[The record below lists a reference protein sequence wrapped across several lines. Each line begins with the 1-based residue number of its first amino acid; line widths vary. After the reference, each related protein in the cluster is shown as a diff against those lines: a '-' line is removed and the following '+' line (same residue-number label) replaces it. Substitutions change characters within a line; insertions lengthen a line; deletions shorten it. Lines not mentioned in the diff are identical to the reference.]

1 MDCNTFAEGLITLM
15 DKITNREYE
24 KDNWRSV
31 LDLIAS
37 IFNAD
42 CAAIGTFDESGTY
55 LIYDRISTS
64 VYQHIEDYDPLLYK
78 VPVWKSISKEVLS
91 KGYVIDNDYQ
101 NNPIA
106 NERWKQAGLQS
117 ILITTLGHKHQIGTL
132 AVGNFSKDKKPFT
145 EEDGKLL
152 KNLATIL
159 AFVVEEEEEKEE
171 LFKKAIKDELT
182 QLYNRYYL
190 EHEGKK
196 EIERARRYKYPLSLI
211 ILDLDNFKQINDR
224 FGHTQG
230 DRVLRKFAR
239 IIMSN
244 IRRSDIAVRYG
255 GEEFIILLP
264 YTHIEDAEKIAERI
278 RKTFESTKFRFDH
291 EIASITVSGGV
302 ATIEDGEDLFDLID
316 KADKALYYAKKEGKN
331 KIWAQLWK

>member
-1 MDCNTFAEGLITLM
+1 MDCNTFAEGLIILM

-24 KDNWRSV
+24 KDNWRSI
-31 LDLIAS
+31 LDLVS
-37 IFNAD
+37 KMFNSD
-42 CAAIGTFDESGTY
+42 CAAIGTFDESGSY

-64 VYQHIEDYDPLLYK
+64 IYQHIKDYDPVLYK

-106 NERWKQAGLQS
+106 NEKWKDAGLQS
-117 ILITTLGHKHQIGTL
+117 ILITMLGHKSQIGTL
-132 AVGNFSKDKKPFT
+132 AVGNFSKDRKQFT

-278 RKTFESTKFRFDH
+278 RKTFEATKFRFDH
-291 EIASITVSGGV
+291 EIASVTVSGGV
-302 ATIEDGEDLFDLID
+302 ATIENGEDLFDLID

-331 KIWAQLWK
+331 KICAQLWK